1 MNKIRMYVMTILAA
15 GLLLPAACSDD
26 DAPAYKS
33 LEMVAIPAGDFL
45 MGDEVG
51 NGEPSEKPLRSVSL
65 TAFMMSKHEISQG
78 IYQEVMGQNPARH
91 VGPDYPVESVT
102 WFDALEFC
110 NLLSEKHGYRKCY
123 ADIDGSP
130 TVDPSADGYRLPTEA
145 EWEYA
150 CKAGT
155 STAYYTGGGNAN
167 LARAGWYS
175 GNADG
180 TTHPVGQLEPNAFDL
195 YDMHGNVFEW
205 CWDWHSADYYGMG
218 ENVDPFGPDRG
229 TERVCRGGSYF
240 VFEYGHRSSFRSM
253 LKPSLPS
260 RDIGFRV
267 VRRPS

>member
-1 MNKIRMYVMTILAA
+1 MNRIRLYIMIILTA
-15 GLLLPAACSDD
+15 GMLLHTACNDD
-26 DAPAYKS
+26 DAPTHRS
-33 LEMVAIPAGDFL
+33 LEMVPVPAGDFT
-45 MGDEVG
+45 MGDEFG
-51 NGEPSEKPLRSVSL
+51 NGEVSEKPLRTVSL
-65 TAFMMSKHEISQG
+65 TAFMISKHEITQE
-78 IYQEVMGQNPARH
+78 IYQEVVGQNPSRH
-91 VGPDYPVESVT
+91 VASDHPVESVT

-123 ADIDGSP
+123 ADIDGNP

-155 STAYYTGGGNAN
+155 SSAYYTGNSKADLG
-167 LARAGWYS
+167 RAGWYS

-180 TTHPVGQLEPNAFDL
+180 TTHRVGLLEPNAFGL
-195 YDMHGNVFEW
+195 FDMHGNVFEW
-205 CWDWHSADYYGMG
+205 CWDWHSHDYYGRG
-218 ENVDPFGPDRG
+218 ENVDPFGPDSG

-253 LKPSLPS
+253 LKPRIPS
-260 RDIGFRV
+260 RDIGLRV